1 MCLCDAIKGV
11 HFFFFSIRIEMG
23 TTHPKINVKQMNFEG
38 R

>member
-11 HFFFFSIRIEMG
+11 QFFFSIRIEMG